1 MFVCKL
7 PTRVVHIVESLKQ
20 WCSYVFYHFYTK
32 WYSYGLATV
41 QFQQKWYNQGEK
53 IVLVQFKKPQVHRMS
68 EFFNWTSTIFHLEE
82 YNFFLHW
89 TRAHMIIE
97 FICYSFKVFESSNG
111 AFKFFNNSV
120 EHLKILNHPVEH
132 LDIVSRAY
140 RFQQSN

>member
-1 MFVCKL
+1 MKRSKIAYIIL
-7 PTRVVHIVESLKQ
+7 NDTLMGERLYISRKN
-20 WCSYVFYHFYTK
+20 YTIK
-32 WYSYGLATV
+32 T
-41 QFQQKWYNQGEK
+41 KK